1 MMRAGLSNISP
12 SGSSKEYNQQLFI
25 WIDIL
30 GFSSIVE
37 DEVKYTEL
45 ANILDNFK
53 NAFTKLQGCQADI
66 ISDGIIINIDISD
79 RDTISK
85 VFKSIGEK
93 QYEFILKDRH
103 FIRGGIAVGSR
114 LKQDQE
120 NKSYISNGLARAV
133 KIENT
138 KINWPIV
145 GTNKNHLNEIRE
157 KLNIQDPEENFN
169 LIKCFN
175 KNGEDIYFID
185 FINEENESFYNLI
198 DSKIAEYKKE
208 TSVRDKYVWLLRYYH
223 HKFKQPLQ
231 KNCLDGWIL

>member
-30 GFSSIVE
+30 GFSSIVDKPE
-37 DEVKYTEL
+37 NYTKL
-45 ANILDNFK
+45 ASILDNFK
-53 NAFTKLQGCQADI
+53 ISFTDIQGCQAEV

-79 RDTISK
+79 RNTISR

-93 QYEFILKDRH
+93 QYDFILKNEH

-114 LKQDQE
+114 LEPDQK

-185 FINEENESFYNLI
+185 FINEENELFYNLI
-198 DSKIAEYKKE
+198 DNKITFHVDE

>member
-1 MMRAGLSNISP
+1 MRAGLSNISP

-30 GFSSIVE
+30 GFSSIVDKPE
-37 DEVKYTEL
+37 NYTEL
-45 ANILDNFK
+45 ASILDNFK
-53 NAFTKLQGCQADI
+53 NSFAYIQGCQAEV
-66 ISDGIIINIDISD
+66 ISDGIIINIDISN
-79 RDTISK
+79 RDTINR

-93 QYEFILKDRH
+93 QYDFILKDRY

-114 LKQDQE
+114 LEPDQN

-145 GTNKNHLNEIRE
+145 GTNKNYLDKIR
-157 KLNIQDPEENFN
+157 KVLNIQDPDENFN

-198 DSKIAEYKKE
+198 DKKITSHVDE

-231 KNCLDGWIL
+231 KNCLDGCVL